1 LNNLATCYELQGN
14 HDEAIKYYNKALK
27 LYPQFD
33 ETLINLG
40 ATYYNTGRYEEA
52 YETLL
57 RCDPNTKDPR
67 LEEYL
72 KFVRKKLDKDKN
84 F

>member
-1 LNNLATCYELQGN
+1 MQGN

-27 LYPQFD
+27 IHPQF
-33 ETLINLG
+33 EEALINLG
-40 ATYYNTGRYEEA
+40 ATYYNAGRYRDA

-57 RCDPNTKDPR
+57 RCSPNTKDPR
-67 LEEYL
+67 LKEYL
-72 KFVRKKLDKDKN
+72 EICEKNLDKHKN

>member
-1 LNNLATCYELQGN
+1 MRGN

-27 LYPQFD
+27 IYPQF
-33 ETLINLG
+33 EESLINLG
-40 ATYYNTGRYEEA
+40 ATYYNAGRYEDA

-57 RCDPNTKDPR
+57 RCNPNTKDPR

-72 KFVRKKLDKDKN
+72 EFAKKELDKE
-84 F
+84 